1 MHPHHYAV
9 VVGIDFYP
17 GVKNLA
23 FARKDATAFC
33 NWLTD
38 PSGGE
43 VPAENVRRIILSQGP
58 FGDVADAVPTR
69 ELVDRALKDVHTIAR
84 QKLKADPTLWNDS
97 RLYVYF
103 SGHGISPGP
112 DETAVLMANASDQ
125 DLGYN
130 IACSAYM
137 HYYQDTQDFHELVFL
152 ADCCRSQR
160 SDAPVSGP
168 PFNKLTQN
176 YGPVVR
182 VMGFATQYRD
192 VAYEPTRV
200 DNPDEAR
207 GYYTM
212 ALLEALKDGVPD
224 DHGEG
229 VTATTLQNYVR
240 KRVTEL
246 TQGKPYAQVP
256 EMLADP
262 GAVVRFRPAAPRK
275 MRQVAITFPSG
286 TPMVTLFGGLGLTQ
300 RGQWDPAG
308 GPWTVPLEDG
318 LYEVRVAGARDGKGF
333 VNNGLFSVVG
343 EDKNVSL

>member
-1 MHPHHYAV
+1 MHENHYAV

-33 NWLTD
+33 KWLTD
-38 PSGGE
+38 PDGGE
-43 VPAENVRRIILSQGP
+43 LPPANVRQIILSQGP
-58 FGDVADAVPTR
+58 FGTVDEAVPTR
-69 ELVDRALKDVHTIAR
+69 ELVDRALKDVHTDVR
-84 QKLKADPTLWNDS
+84 KKLKANPTVWPET
-97 RLYVYF
+97 RLYMYF
-103 SGHGISPGP
+103 SGHGVSPGP

-137 HYYQDTQDFHELVFL
+137 RYYQETQDFHELVFF

-168 PFNKLTQN
+168 PFNKLVQS
-176 YGPVVR
+176 YGSVVK

-192 VAYEPTRV
+192 LAYEPTLV

-212 ALLEALKDGVPD
+212 ALLEALTNGVPD
-224 DHGEG
+224 AGGEG

-240 KRVTEL
+240 KRVSEL
-246 TQGKPYAQVP
+246 TKGKPYAQVP
-256 EMLADP
+256 EMQADP
-262 GAVVRFRPAAPRK
+262 GAVIQFRKPAPQK
-275 MRQVAITFPSG
+275 KRQVTITFPAG
-286 TPMVTLFGGLGLTQ
+286 TPAVTLFGGVGLNEL
-300 RGQWDPAG
+300 GQWDPAS
-308 GPWTVPLEDG
+308 GPWGIPLEDG
-318 LYEVRVAGARDGKGF
+318 LYAVRHTGSTDGNGF
-333 VNNGLFSVVG
+333 ANSGLFAVFGGDV
-343 EDKNVSL
+343 NVSL